1 MSTNQQYQNHKV
13 LDFTTA
19 PTMNAEGVCEGQT
32 TSKNMQ
38 DFLSPNSALYTY
50 ARLHIRSFSNL
61 SGIKELRNISY
72 MFMAITQF

>member
-1 MSTNQQYQNHKV
+1 
-13 LDFTTA
+13 
-19 PTMNAEGVCEGQT
+19 MNAGVCEGQT
-32 TSKNMQ
+32 TSKNIQ

-50 ARLHIRSFSNL
+50 VRLHIRSFSNL

>member
-1 MSTNQQYQNHKV
+1 
-13 LDFTTA
+13 
-19 PTMNAEGVCEGQT
+19 MNAEGVCEGQT
-32 TSKNMQ
+32 TSKNIQ